1 MAGPFD
7 RWFRGRARQ
16 VHGIALDD
24 RFTAPELVL
33 DFDAG
38 RIGPRQEGIR

>member
-7 RWFRGRARQ
+7 RWFRGQARQ
-16 VHGIALDD
+16 VLGIAWDD
-24 RFTAPELVL
+24 RFTALELVL